1 MNLIIQNVVLVALDQ
16 QEFERL
22 TLFKIP
28 KRIIYA
34 IEAVLDIAL
43 NSGLEPVRNE
53 SIAKRQG
60 IPKRYLEQTLQTLV
74 KNRILVA
81 SRGPRGGY
89 RLAKERRKIRISDI
103 ILSIVGTKDKES
115 NFKSKLSNNII
126 KPLLNELNETCYK
139 KLQQVTVED
148 IYNQIKKSA
157 KKNKKENLD
166 FVI

>member
-1 MNLIIQNVVLVALDQ
+1 MNLTIQSEVPVALDP
-16 QEFERL
+16 QESERL
-22 TLFKIP
+22 ILFKIP

-74 KNRILVA
+74 KKRILVA

-89 RLAKERRKIRISDI
+89 RLAKERRKIKISDI
-103 ILSIVGTKDKES
+103 ILSIVEAKDKES
-115 NFKSKLSNNII
+115 NFKSQLSNNIV

-139 KLQQVTVED
+139 KLKQVTVED
-148 IYNQIKKSA
+148 IYTQIKKSTN
-157 KKNKKENLD
+157 KNKNENLD

>member
-1 MNLIIQNVVLVALDQ
+1 MSLIIQNVVLAALDQ
-16 QEFERL
+16 QGFERL

-53 SIAKRQG
+53 SIAERQG

-74 KNRILVA
+74 KSRILVA

-103 ILSIVGTKDKES
+103 ILSIVDTKDKES

-126 KPLLNELNETCYK
+126 KPLLNELNETCHK
-139 KLQQVTVED
+139 KLQKVTVED
-148 IYNQIKKSA
+148 IYNQIKKST

>member
-1 MNLIIQNVVLVALDQ
+1 MNLTIQSEVPVALVP
-16 QEFERL
+16 QESERL
-22 TLFKIP
+22 ILFKIP

-74 KNRILVA
+74 KKRILVA

-89 RLAKERRKIRISDI
+89 RLAKERRKIKISDI
-103 ILSIVGTKDKES
+103 ILSIVEAKDKES
-115 NFKSKLSNNII
+115 NFKSQLSNNIV

-139 KLQQVTVED
+139 KLKQVTVED
-148 IYNQIKKSA
+148 IYTQIKKSTN
-157 KKNKKENLD
+157 KNKNENLD